1 MKKIYTILT
10 LVLVFILSSCNSIK
24 EYKGVK
30 INKITY
36 ISIDYNGGYTVKH
49 ELDFNENKYSNVGYL
64 PPEDN
69 NPILENKSTFTDE
82 EEKIFMDKCYTYWLF
97 SIKEKYS
104 SPPGIIDGGGW
115 NLIIEY
121 ADDTV
126 KESRGSNN
134 APKAFKKCVTTF
146 YDLCGD
152 GVVGYVPYYYITPP
166 HIDVS
171 YQYFYENTR
180 YSISFNTVIA
190 NYKWNNSESQN
201 NNLYL

>member
-69 NPILENKSTFTDE
+69 NPILENKSTFTD
-82 EEKIFMDKCYTYWLF
+82 
-97 SIKEKYS
+97 
-104 SPPGIIDGGGW
+104 
-115 NLIIEY
+115 
-121 ADDTV
+121 DTV
-126 KESRGSNN
+126 TTL
-134 APKAFKKCVTTF
+134 AVTK
-146 YDLCGD
+146 L
-152 GVVGYVPYYYITPP
+152 VL
-166 HIDVS
+166 
-171 YQYFYENTR
+171 N
-180 YSISFNTVIA
+180 ISFPVLSYTSTID
-190 NYKWNNSESQN
+190 
-201 NNLYL
+201 L